1 MKHTEGGCLC
11 GAIRFH
17 VTAAPLASTICHCR
31 TCRKAS
37 ASPSV
42 AWLTFDRGN
51 FTITSGVPHRF
62 ASSSGVLRTFC
73 ADCGT
78 PLTYASEKTP
88 EVIDVTTI
96 SFDDDSIFP
105 PTQEEWLSHKLA
117 WQTTDVGR
125 AHHPEDP
132 PGTPTAS

>member
-17 VTAAPLASTICHCR
+17 VTGAPHSSVICHCR

-37 ASPSV
+37 AAPSV

-51 FTITSGVPHRF
+51 LEVTRGIPRRF
-62 ASSSGVLRTFC
+62 ASSPGVVRTFC

-78 PLTYASEKTP
+78 PLTYASERNP
-88 EVIDVTTI
+88 DVIDVTTI

-117 WQTTDVGR
+117 WQAADAGR
-125 AHHPEDP
+125 VHHPDDP
-132 PGTPTAS
+132 PGTPMA